1 MSSVAAY
8 PYERDSEGAVV
19 NSYQNQNLDSTERD
33 RLLSTGRSKETELR
47 VQYDEN
53 QAKKLIMSEERV
65 AELDMSSI

>member
-1 MSSVAAY
+1 MVI
-8 PYERDSEGAVV
+8 
-19 NSYQNQNLDSTERD
+19 SYQNQNLDSTERD